1 MVKGAADRQIL
12 GHKKTVA
19 KHGSP
24 PPLREEPEQ
33 LSGPILPAE
42 GSPNHARMGQK
53 GAQHQMESEDRYVGI
68 DVAKSR
74 LDIAVRPGEEQWSVT
89 NEEEGIGTLVSRLE
103 ELEPALV
110 VLEAT
115 GGLELAVTAAL
126 ATAKMPVVVVN
137 PRQVR
142 DFARAAGQL
151 AKTDRLD
158 AQIIARFG
166 EAMQPTPRPL
176 PDAEAQALTALLT
189 RRRQV
194 VEMVT
199 AEKNRL
205 HTARPSMRKEIRRHI
220 LWLEKSLANL
230 DRDLRESLRHSPVW
244 RERDNLLQSVP
255 GVGPVLS
262 LTLLAELPELGTLD
276 RRKIATL
283 VGVAPLSRDSGLLR
297 GKRTVWGGRTRVRA
311 ALYMGTLVATRF
323 NPVIKAFYQ
332 RLCAAGKAKKVALI
346 ACMRK
351 MLVILNGILRRRVE
365 WGPPHMQPT
374 ALLV

>member
-1 MVKGAADRQIL
+1 MK
-12 GHKKTVA
+12 
-19 KHGSP
+19 
-24 PPLREEPEQ
+24 
-33 LSGPILPAE
+33 
-42 GSPNHARMGQK
+42 
-53 GAQHQMESEDRYVGI
+53 SEDRYVGI

-74 LDIAVRPGEEQWSVT
+74 LDIAVRPDEEQWSVP
-89 NEEEGIGTLVSRLE
+89 NEEEGIDTLVSRLK

-126 ATAKMPVVVVN
+126 AACELPVVVVN

-158 AQIIARFG
+158 ARALAFFG
-166 EAMQPTPRPL
+166 EAVQPTPRPL
-176 PDAEAQALTALLT
+176 PDAQTQALAALLT

-194 VEMVT
+194 VAMLT

-205 HTARPSMRKEIRRHI
+205 HAARPSVHKEIRRHI
-220 LWLEKSLANL
+220 LWLQKSLAKL
-230 DRDLRESLRHSPVW
+230 DSDLGDALRLSPVW
-244 RERDNLLQSVP
+244 REKDDLLQSVP
-255 GVGPVLS
+255 GVGPTLS
-262 LTLLAELPELGTLD
+262 VTLLAELPELGTLD
-276 RRKIATL
+276 RRQIASL
-283 VGVAPLSRDSGLLR
+283 VGVAPLNRDSGLLR
-297 GKRTVWGGRTRVRA
+297 GKRTVWGGRARLRA

-332 RLCAAGKAKKVALI
+332 RLCAAGKAKKLALT

-351 MLVILNGILRRRVE
+351 MLVILNSILRRRVK

-374 ALLV
+374 AQLV

>member
-1 MVKGAADRQIL
+1 MK
-12 GHKKTVA
+12 
-19 KHGSP
+19 
-24 PPLREEPEQ
+24 
-33 LSGPILPAE
+33 
-42 GSPNHARMGQK
+42 
-53 GAQHQMESEDRYVGI
+53 SEDRYVGI

-74 LDIAVRPGEEQWSVT
+74 LDIAVRPDEEQWSVP
-89 NEEEGIGTLVSRLE
+89 NEEEGIDTLVSRLK

-126 ATAKMPVVVVN
+126 AACELPVAVVN

-142 DFARAAGQL
+142 DFARTAGQL

-158 AQIIARFG
+158 AQILARFG
-166 EAMQPTPRPL
+166 EAVQPTPRPL
-176 PDAEAQALTALLT
+176 PDAQTQALAALLT

-194 VEMVT
+194 VAMIT

-205 HTARPSMRKEIRRHI
+205 HAARPSVHKEIRRHI
-220 LWLEKSLANL
+220 LWLQKSLAKL
-230 DRDLRESLRHSPVW
+230 DSDLGDALRLSPVW
-244 RERDNLLQSVP
+244 RDKDDLLQSVP
-255 GVGPVLS
+255 GVGPTLS
-262 LTLLAELPELGTLD
+262 VTLLAELPELGTLD
-276 RRKIATL
+276 RRQIASL
-283 VGVAPLSRDSGLLR
+283 VGVAPLNRDSGLLR
-297 GKRTVWGGRTRVRA
+297 GKRTVWGGRARLRA

-332 RLCAAGKAKKVALI
+332 RLCAAGKPKKVALT

-351 MLVILNGILRRRVE
+351 MLVILNSILRRRVK